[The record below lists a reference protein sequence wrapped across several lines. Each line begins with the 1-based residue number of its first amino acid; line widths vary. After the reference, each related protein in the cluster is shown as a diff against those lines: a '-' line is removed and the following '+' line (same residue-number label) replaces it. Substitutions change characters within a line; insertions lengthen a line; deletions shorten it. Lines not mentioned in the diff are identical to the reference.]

1 MPTRP
6 LGRTGLRVSAL
17 GFGASPLGGVF
28 ADVDESECKR
38 AVHRAIELGI
48 NFFDTSPFY
57 GSTKSE
63 SVLGRC
69 LEGIPR
75 DKYVLATK
83 VGRYGPNNFDF
94 SAERVTKSVQES
106 MKRLGV
112 GYLDVVQCHDIEFG
126 SIKQIVSETLP
137 ALQRL
142 KEEGKIGAVGITGL
156 PLRIFHEVMDQVNDG
171 VVDVALSYCHCTL
184 NDTSLTDGTL
194 RMLQTRSVGVINA
207 SPFSM
212 GLLTPG
218 GPPTWH
224 PAPEELKSCAR
235 VAAEHCSSRGMNLAR
250 AALQF
255 SIRQEGV
262 ASTLVGMA
270 TVQEVEEN
278 VQAALESLNGDMM
291 QAEVDIEK
299 ELINILAPVKNVTW
313 PSGRPE
319 NN

>member
-28 ADVDESECKR
+28 ANIDESECKK
-38 AVHRAIELGI
+38 AVHRAVELGI
-48 NFFDTSPFY
+48 NLFDTSPFY
-57 GSTKSE
+57 GATKSE

-75 DKYVLATK
+75 EKYVLATK
-83 VGRYGPNNFDF
+83 VGRYGPNSFDF
-94 SAERVTKSVQES
+94 SAERVTRSIQES
-106 MKRLGV
+106 MERLGV
-112 GYLDVVQCHDIEFG
+112 DYLDIVQCHDIEFG

-142 KEEGKIGAVGITGL
+142 KQEGKIGAVGITGL
-156 PLRIFHEVMDQVNDG
+156 PLRIFSDVLDQVADG

-184 NDTSLTDGTL
+184 NDTSLADSTL
-194 RMLQTRSVGVINA
+194 RMFQSRSVCVINA

-212 GLLTPG
+212 GLLTPN
-218 GPPTWH
+218 GPPSWH
-224 PAPEELKSCAR
+224 PAPEELKKCAST
-235 VAAEHCSSRGMNLAR
+235 AAEHCRSQGANLAR

-255 SIRQEGV
+255 SVRQDGV

-270 TVQEVEEN
+270 SVHEVEAN
-278 VQAALESLNGDMM
+278 AKAAIEALNGDMM
-291 QAEVDIEK
+291 QAEMDLEK
-299 ELINILAPVKNVTW
+299 ELIDILAPVKNMTW
-313 PSGRPE
+313 PSGLPE